1 MKRQHGVT
9 LVELVTSIVVIAMAG
24 SALLGVLGLLS
35 RSGGT
40 AMAQQQAQA
49 VANAYLS
56 EVLSKPWIDPNG
68 MDGEALR
75 NQFDDLD
82 DYDGLNE
89 AAARDQVG
97 NAAGNFQVRVSV
109 VPGALGTLPA
119 ADVRRVDVSVNYS
132 AGLNALATGYRT
144 RHP

>member
-1 MKRQHGVT
+1 MNRQRGVT

-24 SALLGVLGLLS
+24 AALLAVLGMLNS
-35 RSGGT
+35 SGGT
-40 AMAQQQAQA
+40 ALAQQQAQA

-56 EVLSKPWIDPNG
+56 EAMSKPWIDPNG
-68 MDGEALR
+68 ADGETLR

-89 AAARDQVG
+89 AARDQAG
-97 NAAGNFQVRVSV
+97 NAAGNFQVRMSV
-109 VPGALGTLPA
+109 LPAALGALPA
-119 ADVRRVDVSVNYS
+119 ADVRRVDVQVNYAIGRMVIAS
-132 AGLNALATGYRT
+132 GYRT

>member
-1 MKRQHGVT
+1 MKRQRGVT

-24 SALLGVLGLLS
+24 AALLAVLGMLNS
-35 RSGGT
+35 SGGT

-56 EVLSKPWIDPNG
+56 EAMSKPWVDPNG
-68 MDGEALR
+68 ADGETLR

-89 AAARDQVG
+89 SARDQAG
-97 NAAGNFQVRVSV
+97 NAAGNLQVRMSV
-109 VPGALGTLPA
+109 LPAALGALPA
-119 ADVRRVDVSVNYS
+119 ADVRRVDVQVNY
-132 AGLNALATGYRT
+132 ATGRMVIASGYRT